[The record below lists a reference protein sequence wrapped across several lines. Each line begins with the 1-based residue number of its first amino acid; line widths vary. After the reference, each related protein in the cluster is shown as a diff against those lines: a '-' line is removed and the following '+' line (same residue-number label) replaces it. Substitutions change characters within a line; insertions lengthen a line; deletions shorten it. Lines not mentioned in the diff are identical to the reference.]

1 MSRTYF
7 SFNLQNCLI
16 ILEILSN
23 SNALTHLLKYL
34 YISIWISLFSC
45 KFCIVCFCIWLFDMF
60 ILFKRSVIWS
70 SHGWAKVFHILPKD
84 SGSGIKGGMWYLS
97 PSIRTLPYYSTNF
110 CTLIIVWMHG
120 CCLSCRDTHTQT
132 FKQTFLLSSKHQS
145 SKLSFYL
152 VLQRE
157 RHSLAYS
164 GL

>member
-110 CTLIIVWMHG
+110 CTLIMMWCICVSPAGTHIQTHSNKH
-120 CCLSCRDTHTQT
+120 SCFPQSIS
-132 FKQTFLLSSKHQS
+132 SSKS
-145 SKLSFYL
+145 VFIKFFK
-152 VLQRE
+152 E
-157 RHSLAYS
+157 KDIALAYS

>member
-97 PSIRTLPYYSTNF
+97 PSIRALPYYSTVI
-110 CTLIIVWMHG
+110 CTLIMCDACGNDTRIHSHKH
-120 CCLSCRDTHTQT
+120 SCFPQSINLASSVFIKF
-132 FKQTFLLSSKHQS
+132 FKEKDIA
-145 SKLSFYL
+145 
-152 VLQRE
+152 
-157 RHSLAYS
+157 LAYS

>member
-97 PSIRTLPYYSTNF
+97 PSIRPLPYYSTNF

-120 CCLSCRDTHTQT
+120 CCLLQRHTHRHSNKHSYCFPQSI
-132 FKQTFLLSSKHQS
+132 KSSKS
-145 SKLSFYL
+145 
-152 VLQRE
+152 VLYWIFKE
-157 RHSLAYS
+157 KDSLAYS